1 MRVTIVGAGLSGLMA
16 ARTLIDSGH
25 QVVLFDKG
33 RSPGGRL
40 ATRRI
45 GNACVD
51 HGAQFFT
58 TRDRAF
64 AALVQQ
70 WCDAGVAYEWCRGFA
85 TAGTADDATGQVAD
99 GHGHGDGDG
108 FARYAVHGGMNAL
121 AKHLAI
127 GLDVRCNSLV
137 FGIGRRGNGWRVT
150 LDDASVTDSDALVVT
165 CPVPQTFSLLFTA
178 EVAMPEAL
186 WRTEYDKTLT
196 LLAVL
201 DRRGAVPYPGG
212 LQGDAVFTFIGDNR
226 AKGISAEPALTFHA
240 NATWSDAHW
249 DQPPASTLD
258 TLTEL
263 ARPWFG
269 DAEVLERQLKRW
281 RFATPR
287 SIWPEPCWQPDGV
300 HSLAVAGD
308 AFSGPRVEGAALS
321 GIAAANAVMSP
332 L

>member
-1 MRVTIVGAGLSGLMA
+1 MKVTIVGAGLSGLMA

-58 TRDRAF
+58 TRDPAF

-70 WCDAGVAYEWCRGFA
+70 WSDAGVAYEWCRGFA
-85 TAGTADDATGQVAD
+85 TADAADADAD
-99 GHGHGDGDG
+99 GNCDG

-121 AKHLAI
+121 AKHLAD

-137 FGIGRRGNGWRVT
+137 FGIGRRDAGWRVT

-165 CPVPQTFSLLFTA
+165 CPLPQTFSLLFTA

-186 WRTEYDKTLT
+186 WRTDYDKTLT
-196 LLAVL
+196 LLALL
-201 DRRGAVPYPGG
+201 DRSGAIPYPGG
-212 LQGDAVFTFIGDNR
+212 LQGDAVFTFVGDNR

-240 NATWSDAHW
+240 NAIWSDAHW
-249 DQPPASTLD
+249 NEPPASTLD
-258 TLTEL
+258 ALTEL

-287 SIWPEPCWQPDGV
+287 SIWPEPCWQPEGV
-300 HSLAVAGD
+300 HTLAVAGD

-321 GIAAANAVMSP
+321 GIAAARAVMSAR
-332 L
+332 